1 MRRQRPKS
9 LVVEKQDMN
18 SYESNSPRPSTTS
31 RHSTHESAAPLSPS
45 APAATGAPAPSI
57 RLLFSSLSRKDV
69 LCLLLPALLSSI
81 VAGGVAPFMTYV
93 IGQSFN
99 AFAQFPL
106 TPSPP
111 QSAKDA
117 LLHTVGISALELLGL
132 AVGSI
137 ALGSLTSCLWIWTGE
152 RNVLGF
158 RRRVYTAVAHKPIAW
173 FDTAVAPGEGAGGM
187 MATFARETDD
197 VRAASSLSSG
207 LLVQHLTTLVTCLGL
222 AFSRSAVLTLVTLS
236 SLPVL
241 VFVQAISQRFAGPR
255 LAQTSAL
262 SSALATTVER
272 AVSFITTVKAFTATS
287 FTLNAFS
294 KTLTALGAAYR
305 ALNATWGMTSG
316 VSQFVSMCM
325 FVQAFWFG
333 STLVRRGSI
342 EPGDVMAVFWAC
354 LIAAS
359 HVQMCIPQLISL
371 AKGKFAAASL
381 LGMIADEPPVPPSR
395 DSGSVPST
403 PTTFAVG
410 KSFTKMRPV
419 RPQKFDGQIQ
429 LSDVSFAYP
438 ARSEVAALRDV
449 NMFLPAG
456 DLTFVV
462 GGSGAGKST
471 IAQLVSGMYDN
482 YSGIISIDD
491 QDVRYL
497 DHDWIRT
504 NIACVSQTE
513 GVVLEGKTMWENILM
528 GTGYDLSAE
537 IASFDELPS
546 HTQALV
552 VEATTIALM
561 HSFILDLPE
570 GFDTPLTSSSL
581 SGGQKQRL
589 AIARAR
595 VKDPAVLILDEPT
608 SALDITSRVLVFEA
622 IKRWRL
628 PHSERDTLYSPS
640 TVASSMHTAP
650 RKTRTTI
657 VVTHD
662 LSHIE
667 LDDFVYVMR
676 NGRVAEQGFR
686 KDLEARNISTEARDS
701 RSVVDDEFD
710 GDGEF
715 LRLREAQA
723 VQSPNGSEP
732 GAVDEGWER
741 AKEELEDSDEEE
753 EAAPAAWRAP
763 NVFSGAF
770 ARPDSLAAPN
780 LSKRL
785 TRLKTM
791 SNGWMLDAIADIT
804 AAPERAEA
812 PRQEKEREKRKT
824 TTSKHATY
832 TAAQAARRRPSM
844 HVSIPV
850 SPPPAYDQ
858 VEYGYRRRRS
868 LQFTPSSPTFV
879 KPTHRTSGEVILDE
893 DEKRRMEAAS
903 SAPRPTARPDRRNR
917 NAGSVDIRVEGTE
930 KASDEPPAPRPPGLF
945 ATLRAV
951 YPDAPYK
958 PLFLLGLFLCLA
970 NGAMTP
976 VFSFFLSRLMF
987 EVSTGSTDVGLINRV
1002 GGLVLGVTCLDG
1014 LLMGTKYFLM
1024 ETLAG
1029 LWADRMRATAFANV
1043 LAQDKAWFDRPANTV
1058 SRIVQVLV
1066 KDAEDAKLLL
1076 STVIGQMVVVTA
1088 MFGIGLLWALARGW
1102 ELTLAGF
1109 AVAPVFMGVMAIQ
1122 TRLVGECER
1131 RNRLAREQVSKGYYE
1146 TISNIRAIR
1155 SMTYDDIFRQQ
1166 FEKAAAQA
1174 LKSGVR
1180 GALTEGCTGGI
1191 ASGLIYFAEALL
1203 FYIGAVLIANGRY
1216 SYLRMVETL
1225 NLVVFTV
1232 TIGSQIMAFTAKIS
1246 KATQATT
1253 QLNELGHL
1261 SPLDTTEA
1269 KGTECPAL
1277 YGDINFRN
1285 VDFAYP
1291 ERPDAPVLRDFTLR
1305 IKDGECVAIVGES
1318 GSGKSTVASLLQRL
1332 YEPQAGMISIGY
1344 HNIRHVDVDHLR
1356 HYLAVVSQH
1365 PQLWDA
1371 SVRDNITYGTA
1382 HMPEFHILR
1391 AAEAARAQE
1400 FIMELPQGYDTMLG
1414 EDAARLSGGQK
1425 QRLQIARALARL
1437 GVHVGRGVLVLD
1449 ECTSALDAESQRGVL
1464 EAIARAKEGR
1474 TTVMITH
1481 KLEAMQMCDR
1491 IVLLKDGQV
1500 CEEGTFEELMARRGV
1515 FASLARGGEWNSD

>member
-1 MRRQRPKS
+1 MRRPRPKS
-9 LVVEKQDMN
+9 LVVEKQDMTT
-18 SYESNSPRPSTTS
+18 YEPHSSRSSTSS
-31 RHSTHESAAPLSPS
+31 RHSTGESAAPLSSPPPS
-45 APAATGAPAPSI
+45 PAATGAPSPSI
-57 RLLFSSLSRKDV
+57 RLLFSCLTKHDV
-69 LCLLLPALLSSI
+69 LCFLLPALLSSI
-81 VAGGVAPFMTYV
+81 VAGGIAPFMTFV

-106 TPSPP
+106 TPNPP
-111 QSAKDA
+111 QSAKDE
-117 LLHTVGISALELLGL
+117 LLRTVGISALELLGL

-158 RRRVYTAVAHKPIAW
+158 RRRVYAAVTRKPMAW
-173 FDTAVAPGEGAGGM
+173 FDTATAPGEGAGGM

-197 VRAASSLSSG
+197 VRSASSLTAG
-207 LLVQHLTTLVTCLGL
+207 LLVQHLTTLITCLAL

-236 SLPVL
+236 SLPALVL
-241 VFVQAISQRFAGPR
+241 VQAISQRFAGPR
-255 LAQTSAL
+255 LAQTAAL
-262 SSALATTVER
+262 TSALATTVER
-272 AVSFITTVKAFTATS
+272 ATSFITTVKAFTAAS
-287 FTLNAFS
+287 YTLSTFS
-294 KTLTALGAAYR
+294 RTLGALGAAYR
-305 ALNATWGMTSG
+305 SLNATWGLTSG

-381 LGMIADEPPVPPSR
+381 VAIMADEAPMPPPLDDTGSAPPT
-395 DSGSVPST
+395 PST
-403 PTTFAVG
+403 FAIG
-410 KSFTKMRPV
+410 KSFAKMRPV
-419 RPQKFDGQIQ
+419 RPRRFAGQIA
-429 LSDVSFAYP
+429 LSNVTFTYP
-438 ARSEVAALRDV
+438 ARPEVAALRDV
-449 NMFLPAG
+449 SLFLPAG

-471 IAQLVSGMYDN
+471 VAQLVSGMYDN
-482 YSGIISIDD
+482 YTGTIAIDD
-491 QDVRYL
+491 QDMRYL
-497 DHDWIRT
+497 DHEWIRA
-504 NIACVSQTE
+504 NVACVSQTE
-513 GVVLEGKTMWENILM
+513 GIILEGKTMWENILM
-528 GTGYDLSAE
+528 GAGYDLQAGIS
-537 IASFDELPS
+537 SFNELPS
-546 HTQALV
+546 NTKMLV

-561 HSFILDLPE
+561 HSFILDLPLE
-570 GFDTPLTSSSL
+570 YDTPLTSSSL

-628 PHSERDTLYSPS
+628 PASDKDMVYSPS
-640 TVASSMHTAP
+640 TAASSIHTMP

-667 LDDFVYVMR
+667 PVDFVYVMR

-686 KDLEARNISTEARDS
+686 KDLEARNVSVAARDS
-701 RSVVDDEFD
+701 SSTLDDD

-715 LRLREAQA
+715 LRLREAQN
-723 VQSPNGSEP
+723 VRSPQVSE
-732 GAVDEGWER
+732 AWTTDSGWER
-741 AKEELEDSDEEE
+741 AREELEDSSDEDDAE
-753 EAAPAAWRAP
+753 PATWRAP

-770 ARPDSLAAPN
+770 SRPDSLAAPN

-785 TRLKTM
+785 TQLKTM
-791 SNGWMLDAIADIT
+791 SNSWMLDAIADIT
-804 AAPERAEA
+804 AVPGAQEA
-812 PRQEKEREKRKT
+812 HQEKPKAFVAR
-824 TTSKHATY
+824 HATF
-832 TAAQAARRRPSM
+832 AAAPPRRRPSM
-844 HVSIPV
+844 HLSIPI
-850 SPPPAYDQ
+850 SPPPTYQ
-858 VEYGYRRRRS
+858 QHGYQEKRQRRS
-868 LQFTPSSPTFV
+868 LQFTPTSPTFV
-879 KPTHRTSGEVILDE
+879 KAPRVESGTIILDD
-893 DEKRRMEAAS
+893 DEKQRMEAAYT
-903 SAPRPTARPDRRNR
+903 PRAAARADRR
-917 NAGSVDIRVEGTE
+917 ALTAPSITVQVEDAQ
-930 KASDEPPAPRPPGLF
+930 KASDGAPSTRPPGLF
-945 ATLRAV
+945 VTLKSV

-958 PLFLLGLFLCLA
+958 PLFLLGLLLCLA

-987 EVSTGSTDVGLINRV
+987 EVSTGSSNTGLINRV
-1002 GGLVLGVTCLDG
+1002 GGLVLGVTFLDG
-1014 LLMGTKYFLM
+1014 LLMGTKYFIM

-1029 LWADRMRATAFANV
+1029 VWADRMRATAFANV

-1058 SRIVQVLV
+1058 SRLVQVLV
-1066 KDAEDAKLLL
+1066 KDGEDAKLLL
-1076 STVIGQMVVVTA
+1076 STVIGQMVVVIA
-1088 MFGIGLLWALARGW
+1088 MFGVGLLWALVRGW

-1109 AVAPVFMGVMAIQ
+1109 AVAPIFMGVMAIQ

-1131 RNRLAREQVSKGYYE
+1131 RNRLAREQVGKGYYE
-1146 TISNIRAIR
+1146 AISNIRAIR
-1155 SMTYDDIFRQQ
+1155 AMSYDEIFREQ
-1166 FEKAAAQA
+1166 FEQAAKLA
-1174 LKSGVR
+1174 LTTGVR
-1180 GALTEGCTGGI
+1180 GAFAEGCTSGV

-1203 FYIGAVLIANGRY
+1203 FYIGAVLIVNGRY
-1216 SYLRMVETL
+1216 DYLRMVETL

-1261 SPLDTTEA
+1261 SPLDTLES
-1269 KGTECPAL
+1269 KGTECPPL
-1277 YGDINFRN
+1277 SGDINFRN
-1285 VDFAYP
+1285 IDFAYP
-1291 ERPDAPVLRDFTLR
+1291 ERPDVPVLRDFTLQIR
-1305 IKDGECVAIVGES
+1305 DGECVAVVGAS
-1318 GSGKSTVASLLQRL
+1318 GSGKSTVAALLQRL
-1332 YEPQAGMISIGY
+1332 YEPQAGIVSIGY
-1344 HNIRHVDVDHLR
+1344 HNIRHIDVDHLR
-1356 HYLAVVSQH
+1356 HYLAVVSQN

-1371 SVRDNITYGTA
+1371 SIRDNITYGTA
-1382 HMPEFHILR
+1382 HMPEYEILR

-1464 EAIARAKEGR
+1464 EAVSRAKEGR

-1491 IVLLKDGQV
+1491 IVLIQDGQV
-1500 CEEGTFEELMARRGV
+1500 AEEGTFNQLMERRGV
-1515 FASLARGGEWNSD
+1515 FATLARGGEWNTD

>member
-1 MRRQRPKS
+1 MPPATPAHLAGSLLALYAALNAARACHIAITARTAQALSRGPREPLKMPRVYLFPPSTPYLYRCLCIFPLGHVQIAQSGACGASGQEGVMLVPAARALLSADAYSRERDTLRPFQSSVICLAPTFDGERIRQFSHNLDDEDDVHNATPTTPVIRSLTSPPRLFPLVHRPRRARQRA
-9 LVVEKQDMN
+9 
-18 SYESNSPRPSTTS
+18 PSTS
-31 RHSTHESAAPLSPS
+31 SSPHSP
-45 APAATGAPAPSI
+45 G
-57 RLLFSSLSRKDV
+57 DV

-93 IGQSFN
+93 IGQFFN
-99 AFAQFPL
+99 MFAQFPL
-106 TPSPP
+106 TPNPP

-117 LLHTVGISALELLGL
+117 LLQAVGISALELLGL
-132 AVGSI
+132 AIGSI
-137 ALGSLTSCLWIWTGE
+137 ALGSLTSCFWIWTSE

-187 MATFARETDD
+187 MATFAREMDD
-197 VRAASSLSSG
+197 VHAASSLSSG
-207 LLVQHLTTLVTCLGL
+207 LLIQHPTTLVTCLRL
-222 AFSRSAVLTLVTLS
+222 AFSLGGPHPRY
-236 SLPVL
+236 PVL
-241 VFVQAISQRFAGPR
+241 LACPR
-255 LAQTSAL
+255 L
-262 SSALATTVER
+262 R
-272 AVSFITTVKAFTATS
+272 AS
-287 FTLNAFS
+287 
-294 KTLTALGAAYR
+294 
-305 ALNATWGMTSG
+305 
-316 VSQFVSMCM
+316 
-325 FVQAFWFG
+325 
-333 STLVRRGSI
+333 
-342 EPGDVMAVFWAC
+342 D
-354 LIAAS
+354 
-359 HVQMCIPQLISL
+359 
-371 AKGKFAAASL
+371 FAA
-381 LGMIADEPPVPPSR
+381 
-395 DSGSVPST
+395 
-403 PTTFAVG
+403 
-410 KSFTKMRPV
+410 
-419 RPQKFDGQIQ
+419 
-429 LSDVSFAYP
+429 
-438 ARSEVAALRDV
+438 
-449 NMFLPAG
+449 
-456 DLTFVV
+456 
-462 GGSGAGKST
+462 
-471 IAQLVSGMYDN
+471 
-482 YSGIISIDD
+482 
-491 QDVRYL
+491 
-497 DHDWIRT
+497 
-504 NIACVSQTE
+504 
-513 GVVLEGKTMWENILM
+513 
-528 GTGYDLSAE
+528 
-537 IASFDELPS
+537 
-546 HTQALV
+546 
-552 VEATTIALM
+552 
-561 HSFILDLPE
+561 
-570 GFDTPLTSSSL
+570 
-581 SGGQKQRL
+581 
-589 AIARAR
+589 
-595 VKDPAVLILDEPT
+595 DPAVLILDKPT
-608 SALDITSRVLVFEA
+608 FALDIALRILVFEA

-628 PHSERDTLYSPS
+628 PPSERDMLYSPS

-650 RKTRTTI
+650 RKTRTTM

-662 LSHIE
+662 LSHIDQ
-667 LDDFVYVMR
+667 DDFVYVMR

-715 LRLREAQA
+715 LRLRDAQA
-723 VQSPNGSEP
+723 VRSPDGSEP
-732 GAVDEGWER
+732 GAIDEGWEC
-741 AKEELEDSDEEE
+741 AKEKLEDSDEAE

-791 SNGWMLDAIADIT
+791 SNSWMLDAIADIT

-812 PRQEKEREKRKT
+812 PRQEKEKEKRKT
-824 TTSKHATY
+824 HTSRHATY

-858 VEYGYRRRRS
+858 VEYGYRRRRG

-879 KPTHRTSGEVILDE
+879 KLTHRTSGEIILDE
-893 DEKRRMEAAS
+893 DEKRGMEAAS
-903 SAPRPTARPDRRNR
+903 SALRPTARPDRRNR
-917 NAGSVDIRVEGTE
+917 NAGSVDIRVEGTK

-987 EVSTGSTDVGLINRV
+987 EVSTGSTNVGLINRV

-1014 LLMGTKYFLM
+1014 LLMGTKYFIM

-1029 LWADRMRATAFANV
+1029 LWADRMRAIAFANV

-1088 MFGIGLLWALARGW
+1088 MFGSGLLWALARGW
-1102 ELTLAGF
+1102 ELNLAGF

-1122 TRLVGECER
+1122 TQLVGECER

-1155 SMTYDDIFRQQ
+1155 SMTYDDIFHQQ

-1180 GALTEGCTGGI
+1180 GAFTEGCTGGI
-1191 ASGLIYFAEALL
+1191 ASGLIYFAEPLL

-1225 NLVVFTV
+1225 NLVVFMV

-1285 VDFAYP
+1285 VDLAYP

-1356 HYLAVVSQH
+1356 HYLAIVSQH

-1371 SVRDNITYGTA
+1371 SVRDNITYGTP

-1391 AAEAARAQE
+1391 ATAAARAQE

-1464 EAIARAKEGR
+1464 EAITRAKEGR

-1481 KLEAMQMCDR
+1481 KLEAMQMGDR

-1500 CEEGTFEELMARRGV
+1500 CEEGTFEELMARA
-1515 FASLARGGEWNSD
+1515 ASSRSRRVGSASPQPMSGSIWSIF

>member
-1 MRRQRPKS
+1 MRRPRPKS

-18 SYESNSPRPSTTS
+18 SYESASPRPSTTS
-31 RHSTHESAAPLSPS
+31 RLSTGESAAPLSRS
-45 APAATGAPAPSI
+45 APAAAAAPSPSI
-57 RLLFSSLSRKDV
+57 RLLFSSLSRRDV
-69 LCLLLPALLSSI
+69 FCFLLPAFLSSI

-106 TPSPP
+106 TPNPP

-158 RRRVYTAVAHKPIAW
+158 RRRVYTAVSQKPMAW

-207 LLVQHLTTLVTCLGL
+207 LLVQHLTTLITCLGL

-262 SSALATTVER
+262 SSTLATTVER
-272 AVSFITTVKAFTATS
+272 AVSFITTVKAFTAAS
-287 FTLNAFS
+287 YTLNAFG
-294 KTLTALGAAYR
+294 KTLSALGAAYR

-381 LGMIADEPPVPPSR
+381 LAMVADEPPQRPSS
-395 DSGSVPST
+395 DGGSAPST
-403 PTTFAVG
+403 PTTFAINKG
-410 KSFTKMRPV
+410 FTKMRPV
-419 RPQKFDGQIQ
+419 RPSRFAGQIA
-429 LSDVSFAYP
+429 LSDVSFIYP
-438 ARSEVAALRDV
+438 ARPEMPALRDV
-449 NMFLPAG
+449 TMFLPAG

-462 GGSGAGKST
+462 GASGAGKST

-482 YSGIISIDD
+482 YSGTIAVDD

-497 DHDWIRT
+497 DHDWLRS

-537 IASFDELPS
+537 ISSFNDLPPN
-546 HTQALV
+546 TQALV
-552 VEATTIALM
+552 IESTTIALM
-561 HSFILDLPE
+561 HNFIQELPQE
-570 GFDTPLTSSSL
+570 YDTPLTSSSL

-622 IKRWRL
+622 IKRWRQPL
-628 PHSERDTLYSPS
+628 SERDTLYSPS
-640 TVASSMHTAP
+640 TVASSVHTAP

-667 LDDFVYVMR
+667 PDDFVYVMR

-701 RSVVDDEFD
+701 RSTVGED

-715 LRLREAQA
+715 LRLREAQGGR
-723 VQSPNGSEP
+723 SPEVSD
-732 GAVDEGWER
+732 AWSADEGWRR
-741 AKEELEDSDEEE
+741 AREELEDNEDAEEQ
-753 EAAPAAWRAP
+753 AAPAAWRAP

-791 SNGWMLDAIADIT
+791 SNSWMLDAIADIT
-804 AAPERAEA
+804 AAPTEAET
-812 PRQEKEREKRKT
+812 PRQEKSKAVA
-824 TTSKHATY
+824 SKHATY
-832 TAAQAARRRPSM
+832 GAAPPIRRRPSM

-850 SPPPAYDQ
+850 SPPPAYNQ
-858 VEYGYRRRRS
+858 GGYQEYRRRRS
-868 LQFTPSSPTFV
+868 LQFTPTSPTFV
-879 KPTHRTSGEVILDE
+879 KSPHRESGTVILDE
-893 DEKRRMEAAS
+893 DEKQRMEAAS
-903 SAPRPTARPDRRNR
+903 RAPRPAARPDRRAR
-917 NAGSVDIRVEGTE
+917 NGPSVDVRVEHTE
-930 KASDEPPAPRPPGLF
+930 KASEAPSAPPPGLF

-951 YPDAPYK
+951 YPDTPYK
-958 PLFLLGLFLCLA
+958 PLFVLGLFLCLA

-1029 LWADRMRATAFANV
+1029 VWADRMRATAFANV

-1076 STVIGQMVVVTA
+1076 STVVGQMVVVTA

-1155 SMTYDDIFRQQ
+1155 SMTYDGIFRQQ
-1166 FEKAAAQA
+1166 FEKAAGQA

-1180 GALTEGCTGGI
+1180 GAFTEGCTGGV

-1261 SPLDTTEA
+1261 SSLDTSEA
-1269 KGTECPAL
+1269 KGTECPPL
-1277 YGDINFRN
+1277 SGDINFRN
-1285 VDFAYP
+1285 IDFAYP
-1291 ERPDAPVLRDFTLR
+1291 ERPDVPVLRDFTLQIR
-1305 IKDGECVAIVGES
+1305 DGECVAVVGAS

-1391 AAEAARAQE
+1391 AAEAARAHE
-1400 FIMELPQGYDTMLG
+1400 FVMQLPQGYDTLLG

-1464 EAIARAKEGR
+1464 EAVARAKEGR

-1481 KLEAMQMCDR
+1481 KLEAMRMCDR
-1491 IVLLKDGQV
+1491 IVLLQDGQV
-1500 CEEGTFEELMARRGV
+1500 CEEGTFEELMSRRGV
-1515 FASLARGGEWNSD
+1515 FATLARGGEWNTE